1 MRRENSTDEF
11 IAKEKKKRYRYL
23 GAYCCRCSPL
33 CQFCCII
40 TTILLLAALAALL
53 TAFIKSKST
62 TTTTES
68 MSSATTVTTTGTTTI
83 TPRPMCPITAPGDP
97 IKGLYNTVPGG
108 ATGGFEGRYSTYNEK
123 PPQAIDNNLTTK
135 YLNYGTSS
143 VMNNLVSNPGKD
155 TGFYVTP
162 NVGYSLANG
171 VLFTSANDL
180 LYNGTTG
187 LEIAANV
194 SRLVNGTIQTFLNS
208 FIYRSYRLLI
218 TSQRGI
224 QDSVR
229 YAELHIMRYC

>member
-1 MRRENSTDEF
+1 
-11 IAKEKKKRYRYL
+11 
-23 GAYCCRCSPL
+23 
-33 CQFCCII
+33 
-40 TTILLLAALAALL
+40 
-53 TAFIKSKST
+53 
-62 TTTTES
+62 

-97 IKGLYNTVPGG
+97 IKGLYNTVAGG
-108 ATGGFEGRYSTYNEK
+108 ATGGFQGRYSTYNEK

-194 SRLVNGTIQTFLNS
+194 SRLVNGTIQTFFNS